1 MWRTKKM
8 TNNLKPEVEA
18 FIEAADRY
26 ERVKAFYEEAVA
38 ALTTV
43 QEEYNSALAAAE
55 KIVRE
60 EGLSQGPFQVSSK
73 REKVDGAE
81 LHRILG
87 EDQFLAIGGTI
98 TTERVYRMDIA
109 TLKAK
114 MAIKVVEEAVV
125 KSVIATSYVY
135 RNKPNPISLP

>member
-1 MWRTKKM
+1 M
-8 TNNLKPEVEA
+8 TDNMKPEVEA
-18 FIEAADRY
+18 FIEAADKY

-55 KIVRE
+55 KVVRE

-73 REKVDGAE
+73 REKVDAEE

-87 EDQFLAIGGTI
+87 EDRFLAIGGTI
-98 TTERVYRMDIA
+98 TTERVYKMD
-109 TLKAK
+109 AK
-114 MAIKVVEEAVV
+114 VLESKVAIKVVSAAEV
-125 KSVIATSYVY
+125 KPAISTSYVY

>member
-1 MWRTKKM
+1 M

-18 FIEAADRY
+18 FIEVAEKY

-38 ALTTV
+38 AITSV

-55 KIVRE
+55 KVVRE
-60 EGLSQGPFQVSSK
+60 EGLSQGPFHVSSK
-73 REKVDGAE
+73 REKVDAE
-81 LHRILG
+81 ELCRILG

-98 TTERVYRMDIA
+98 TTERVYKMDVA

-114 MAIKVVEEAVV
+114 VAINVVSAAEV
-125 KSVIATSYVY
+125 KPVLSSSYVY
-135 RNKPNPISLP
+135 RNKPTPISLP